1 MFYFVDLFKN
11 KFFKKKKEIMVEV
24 VIYVSLVVF
33 GMYIGVYVS
42 IFIRDLWNVWI
53 KIILIL
59 KVGKV
64 Y

>member
-1 MFYFVDLFKN
+1 
-11 KFFKKKKEIMVEV
+11 MVEV

>member
-1 MFYFVDLFKN
+1 MLICLKINFL
-11 KFFKKKKEIMVEV
+11 KKKKEIMVEV